1 MDVTGREGEGEL
13 GVGGGEAA
21 VYTSVVAL
29 GLVRPPPTLQTHCT
43 LATVR
48 RALPIPHATAR
59 ESAGTVKG
67 GKGE

>member
-1 MDVTGREGEGEL
+1 M
-13 GVGGGEAA
+13 GGGEAA
-21 VYTSVVAL
+21 VYTSMVVAL
-29 GLVRPPPTLQTHCT
+29 GLLRPPPTLQTHCT

-59 ESAGTVKG
+59 ETAGTWKG